1 VVAVVEK
8 VAEHPFFEEYDL
20 PGEPTAYLV
29 LVQMEEDSTGGVL
42 PLIVLRCYS
51 YLFNNV
57 RFI

>member
-20 PGEPTAYLV
+20 PEEPTAYLV

-51 YLFNNV
+51 YL
-57 RFI
+57 IM